1 MTNDFSGNVVSK
13 SLLNN
18 PIRMLAL
25 IIVVAVLVAVGFSI
39 LNATYKGLGSDGVT
53 FTDSFPVTDPSV
65 DQIVT
70 LTHSPDS
77 STVVVQQYN
86 GFQWLTVGN
95 AFVAVSGTQVTVGS
109 GGLQG

>member
-1 MTNDFSGNVVSK
+1 MKNDFSGSTVNR

-18 PIRMLAL
+18 PIKILVL
-25 IIVVAVLVAVGFSI
+25 IIVVTVLVAVGFSI
-39 LNATYKGLGSDGVT
+39 LNTTYKGLGSDGVT
-53 FTDSFPVTDPSV
+53 FTDTFAVTNPSV
-65 DQIVT
+65 DQVVT
-70 LTHSPDS
+70 LTNNPDS

-95 AFVAVSGTQVTVGS
+95 TYVSVSGTTVTVGS